1 MEFSDQK
8 KEKRKQKTPN
18 GINVQLIE
26 INKEKSIIVSRIDK
40 RSIYITNIE
49 NTINKIK
56 YNHEEINTFIKNDIH
71 QKLAE
76 DPMEHINN
84 KNKFD
89 RSINPKKNMHIS
101 QMKQNSMV
109 QLLITFNLIK
119 RYIFTFIMMKY
130 N

>member
-49 NTINKIK
+49 NTINK
-56 YNHEEINTFIKNDIH
+56 
-71 QKLAE
+71 
-76 DPMEHINN
+76 N
-84 KNKFD
+84 K
-89 RSINPKKNMHIS
+89 I
-101 QMKQNSMV
+101 
-109 QLLITFNLIK
+109 
-119 RYIFTFIMMKY
+119 
-130 N
+130 